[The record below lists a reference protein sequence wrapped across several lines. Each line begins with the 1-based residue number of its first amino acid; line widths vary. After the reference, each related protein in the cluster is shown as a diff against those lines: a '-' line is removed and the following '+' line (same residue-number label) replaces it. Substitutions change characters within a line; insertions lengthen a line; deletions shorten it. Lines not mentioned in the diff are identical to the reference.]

1 MMTPL
6 HPNYYSIS
14 ALSKC
19 LNLRHFSFPYS
30 RHEEVI
36 KIADDRKLSIHY
48 NNLDATQL
56 MQLKCSAMGA
66 YCEKLKHLSDK
77 ERVEEVSCRKTIKSN
92 MSIFKGKRKTTFPC
106 KQVEF
111 VHFED
116 KTLHTAEFTMYL
128 RYIKHIRLA

>member
-48 NNLDATQL
+48 NNLDATQP
-56 MQLKCSAMGA
+56 MQLKCSAIGA
-66 YCEKLKHLSDK
+66 YCEKLKHLFDK
-77 ERVEEVSCRKTIKSN
+77 ERVEEVHTVSCRKTIKRN
-92 MSIFKGKRKTTFPC
+92 MSIRGKQLFRELLKTKPC
-106 KQVEF
+106 IQLSLLCIL
-111 VHFED
+111 D
-116 KTLHTAEFTMYL
+116 
-128 RYIKHIRLA
+128 I